1 MTDRF
6 HGKVVIV
13 TGAASGI
20 GEATARRF
28 VAEGS
33 KVAMIDRDEASL
45 EKVAKSLPAD
55 PSRGSDGRRF
65 GFSCRR
71 WNDRGR
77 HIVNNAG
84 VHEGGDPASITDEK
98 WRKVMSTDIDGVF
111 YGCRAALPHL
121 ENTRGSIVNTASVSG
136 TGGDWGMSP
145 YNAAKGAVVNLTR
158 ALALDLGKKG
168 IRVNAVCPSLT
179 RTGMTEDMMDDKKL
193 LAKFAERIPLGRVC
207 EPQEVAAVIAFLARD
222 DASFM
227 TGANV
232 AVDGGVSASN
242 GQPPRNSP
250 QATSTVLLSE
260 RCVVKTCVEGAR
272 SLVHFDAPG
281 LPQRVFGEP
290 ATEDA
295 EGRDSGLA
303 GRNGIVRRI
312 ADRDRF
318 GSFDAELL
326 QHDLENVRGRLGF
339 VDVFR

>member
-1 MTDRF
+1 MVDRF

-28 VAEGS
+28 VAEGA
-33 KVAMIDRDEASL
+33 KAALIDRDEASL

-55 PSRGSDGRRF
+55 QVMVQTADVSDSRAVDGMVAAVVGRF
-65 GFSCRR
+65 GRL
-71 WNDRGR
+71 DV
-77 HIVNNAG
+77 IVNNAG

-121 ENTRGSIVNTASVSG
+121 EKTKGSIVNTASVSG

-168 IRVNAVCPSLT
+168 IRVNGVCPSLT

-193 LAKFAERIPLGRVC
+193 LTKFAERIPLGRVC
-207 EPQEVAAVIAFLARD
+207 EPQEVAAVIAFLASD

-242 GQPPRNSP
+242 GQPP
-250 QATSTVLLSE
+250 QE
-260 RCVVKTCVEGAR
+260 
-272 SLVHFDAPG
+272 
-281 LPQRVFGEP
+281 
-290 ATEDA
+290 
-295 EGRDSGLA
+295 
-303 GRNGIVRRI
+303 
-312 ADRDRF
+312 
-318 GSFDAELL
+318 
-326 QHDLENVRGRLGF
+326 
-339 VDVFR
+339 